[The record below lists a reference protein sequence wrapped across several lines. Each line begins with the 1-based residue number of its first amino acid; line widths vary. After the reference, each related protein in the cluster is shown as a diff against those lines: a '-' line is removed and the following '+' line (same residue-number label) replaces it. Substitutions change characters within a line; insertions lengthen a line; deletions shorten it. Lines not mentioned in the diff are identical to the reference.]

1 MAEKKLIG
9 QILKNLGMITEN
21 QLNEAIEIQ
30 KETKEKLGKIL
41 IKSGYMTEKNLSK
54 ALASQFGMAP
64 ITLSNTKIPIDVIN
78 LIPPSMAHRHRMI
91 PVKYTDNTLTV
102 ALDDALN
109 LLAIDNIRLMLKC
122 NIECVMATEEEIGT
136 MLDRYYASE
145 KATVDT
151 VVRELTE
158 EDVSVKEAETGIE
171 DVDDVPIIKLV
182 NLIMLEAFRSRA
194 SDIHIEPMEKKLRV
208 RYRIDGVLREV
219 PGPPRRLQGSIISRI
234 KLMAGMDIAEKRLPQ
249 DGRIKITLL
258 GKDLDL
264 RVSALPATY
273 GESVVMR
280 ILDKSSLLLGL
291 GELGFLP
298 EDEEKFRR
306 LAESPNGVILV
317 TGPTGSGKTTTLYAS
332 LSYINQPNRKL
343 ITIEDPV
350 EYQISGINQV
360 QVKTQIGLT
369 FASGLRSMLR
379 QAPNVIMV
387 GEIRDAETAGIA
399 IQAALT
405 GHLVF
410 STLHTNDAS
419 GAITRMIDMGVKPY
433 LVASAVQAIL
443 AQRLVRILCPNCK
456 ESYKP
461 KKEELIAL
469 KLREED
475 VKDATFYRAK
485 GCDDCGET
493 GYRGRKGIYEL
504 LVITD
509 RIRELIFQ
517 KESSNVIREKAR
529 LEGMKT
535 LREDGTKKILL
546 GITTIEEIIR
556 ITQSDIE

>member
-1 MAEKKLIG
+1 MADRKLIG
-9 QILKNLGMITEN
+9 QILKNLGLINEK
-21 QLNEAIEIQ
+21 QLDEALEISKQ
-30 KETKEKLGKIL
+30 SKEKLGKIL
-41 IKSGYMTEKNLSK
+41 IKLGYINNNELTK
-54 ALASQFGMAP
+54 ALAAQFGMPP
-64 ITLSNTKIPIDVIN
+64 IALSSTKIPIDVIS
-78 LIPPSMAHRHRMI
+78 LIPPPMARRHRII
-91 PVKYTDNTLTV
+91 PVKHINNTLTV
-102 ALDDALN
+102 AVDDALN
-109 LLAIDNIRLMLKC
+109 LFAIDNLRIMLKC
-122 NIECVMATEEEIGT
+122 NIECVMATEEEMSA
-136 MLDRYYASE
+136 MLDRYYESE

-151 VVRELTE
+151 VVQELTE
-158 EDVSVKEAETGIE
+158 EDVSVKEEETGIE
-171 DVDDVPIIKLV
+171 EADDVPIIKLV
-182 NLIMLEAFRSRA
+182 NLVMLEAFRSRA
-194 SDIHIEPMEKKLRV
+194 SDIHIEPMETKLRV

-219 PGPPRRLQGSIISRI
+219 PGPPKRLQGSIISRI

-249 DGRIKITLL
+249 DGRIKITLMN
-258 GKDLDL
+258 KDLDL

-291 GELGFLP
+291 GELGFLQ
-298 EDEEKFRR
+298 EDEDKFRH
-306 LAESPNGVILV
+306 LTESPNGVLLV

-369 FASGLRSMLR
+369 FAMGLRSMLR

-387 GEIRDAETAGIA
+387 GEIRDQETAGIA

-419 GAITRMIDMGVKPY
+419 GAITRLIDMGVKPY
-433 LVASAVQAIL
+433 LVASAVQAVL
-443 AQRLVRILCPNCK
+443 AQRLVRLLCPNCK
-456 ESYKP
+456 EPYVP
-461 KKEELIAL
+461 KKEELTAL

-475 VKDATFYRAK
+475 VKDKPFYRAK
-485 GCDDCGET
+485 GCDDCGHT

-504 LVITD
+504 LVVTD
-509 RIRELIFQ
+509 SVRELIFQ
-517 KESSNVIREKAR
+517 KVSSNLIRERAR

-546 GITTIEEIIR
+546 GITTAEEVIR
-556 ITQSDIE
+556 ITQSDID